1 MTPRDRDPSRPLHVA
16 LLGTSHVHFRD
27 YHDLLAREPRVSA
40 VVLPAAP
47 DTGDRPAFG
56 AASVREALRCA
67 DAAVI
72 TSTTAQHAQL
82 LPHTVRAG
90 VPTLVE
96 KPLAATAGQTA
107 RLLPLLAAGGPTT
120 TAMFLRCAPGLRR
133 VRALLRQDVVGP
145 LTAVRLCFA
154 HAGLTDGVFTGEA
167 AWMLDPG
174 HGAAGALSD
183 LGIHLI
189 DLLLWLAPRRPIGVV
204 NAELRHRPGLVLEP
218 AGTAVL
224 RWGSVPVTLH
234 ASWIGP
240 RTGFSAHFAARYGTI
255 RVAGGSVTL
264 RTGRTATTWR
274 HDPPR
279 AGAALTAFLR
289 RLGGRPAWRPPGHDD
304 IRRTAALLEEI
315 GSVARR
321 RR

>member
-1 MTPRDRDPSRPLHVA
+1 MRPLHVA

-27 YHDLLAREPRVSA
+27 YHDLLARDPRVSA

-107 RLLPLLAAGGPTT
+107 RLLPPPTAGGPTT

-133 VRALLRQDVVGP
+133 VRELLRQDVLGP
-145 LTAVRLCFA
+145 LTAVRLGFA
-154 HAGLTDGVFTGEA
+154 HTGLTDGVFTGEA
-167 AWMLDPG
+167 AWMLDPA

-189 DLLLWLAPRRPIGVV
+189 DLLLWLAPRRPLDVLD
-204 NAELRHRPGLVLEP
+204 AQLRHRPGLPVEP
-218 AGTAVL
+218 AGTALL
-224 RWGSVPVTLH
+224 RWGGVPVTLH

-240 RTGFSAHFAARYGTI
+240 RTGFTAHFAGRHGTI
-255 RVAGGSVTL
+255 QVAGGSVTL
-264 RTGRTATTWR
+264 RTGRTGTTWR
-274 HDPPR
+274 HEPPQAR
-279 AGAALTAFLR
+279 AVLTAFLR
-289 RLGGRPAWRPPGHDD
+289 QLGGRPAWQPPDHAD
-304 IRRTAALLEEI
+304 IRRTASLLEEI
-315 GSVARR
+315 AGVARHR
-321 RR
+321 R